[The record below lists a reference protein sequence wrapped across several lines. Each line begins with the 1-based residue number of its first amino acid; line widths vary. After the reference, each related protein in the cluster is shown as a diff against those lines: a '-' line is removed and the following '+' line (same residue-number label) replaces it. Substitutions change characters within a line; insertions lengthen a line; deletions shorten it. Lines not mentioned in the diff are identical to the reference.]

1 MHKFP
6 NPVSEEMISCFN
18 NITIL
23 FYDTET
29 QSSWCC
35 LETGTGIGKIM
46 INQNGN
52 TKRNLLKKNIDSTD
66 GLHTVVSR
74 HFKMNTLKFC
84 NDNINKSTN
93 DKPVFSTDAGKTA
106 CKLAASWLTPH
117 RLSHLSHPVCSLN
130 SITLPHWH
138 SHWGFVELL
147 HVSEHRITSWPGTM
161 SILSITFK

>member
-6 NPVSEEMISCFN
+6 NLVSEEMISCFN

-66 GLHTVVSR
+66 GLHTVGP
-74 HFKMNTLKFC
+74 HILKWTRSNFAMT
-84 NDNINKSTN
+84 ISTSQQMISQ
-93 DKPVFSTDAGKTA
+93 FSVPM
-106 CKLAASWLTPH
+106 LA
-117 RLSHLSHPVCSLN
+117 RLPAN
-130 SITLPHWH
+130 
-138 SHWGFVELL
+138 
-147 HVSEHRITSWPGTM
+147 
-161 SILSITFK
+161 